1 MAIRLPVS
9 RLAIVLPA
17 LAALTAVAGPAQA
30 APFDGTWSVLIITQK
45 GDCDAA
51 YRYELN
57 ISGGKVSYAEGGG
70 FAVSGNVSGGG
81 GVSVSIKR
89 GEQGASASGRLS
101 GTTGAGKWSGKSATA
116 TCSGRWEAQK
126 R

>member
-1 MAIRLPVS
+1 LPFS
-9 RLAIVLPA
+9 RLALALPVLSLV
-17 LAALTAVAGPAQA
+17 LAGSGSLARA

-45 GDCDAA
+45 GDCDTA

-57 ISGGKVSYAEGGG
+57 VNGGKVSYAEGGG
-70 FAVSGNVSGGG
+70 FTVSGNVGGSGS
-81 GVSVSIKR
+81 VNVSIRR